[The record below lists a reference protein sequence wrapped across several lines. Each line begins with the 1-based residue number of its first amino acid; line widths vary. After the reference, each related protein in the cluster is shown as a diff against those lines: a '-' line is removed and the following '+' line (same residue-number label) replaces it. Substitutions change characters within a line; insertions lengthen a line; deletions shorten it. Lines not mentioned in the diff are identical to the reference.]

1 MTYFFVQEVE
11 IRLALVFDVSAD
23 VFDICGANI
32 SPFCLFHSR
41 PVLLLLFVIAVV
53 VVILSVGVPIGRSL
67 CLFSLLHSSRQS
79 SEKLCNT
86 GQQSWP
92 TSLHRCRDLVRSQ
105 CDQS

>member
-11 IRLALVFDVSAD
+11 IRLALVFDVSAN
-23 VFDICGANI
+23 VLDICGTNI
-32 SPFCLFHSR
+32 SPFRLFRSR
-41 PVLLLLFVIAVV
+41 PVLLFLFVIVI
-53 VVILSVGVPIGRSL
+53 VVIILVVGPISRSR

>member
-23 VFDICGANI
+23 VLDICGTNI
-32 SPFCLFHSR
+32 SPFCLFRSR
-41 PVLLLLFVIAVV
+41 PVLLFLFVIVI
-53 VVILSVGVPIGRSL
+53 VVIILIVVSPIGRSR

-79 SEKLCNT
+79 SEKLCDT

-92 TSLHRCRDLVRSQ
+92 TSLHGCRDFVRSQ